1 MRTIR
6 KLITLG
12 SGLLLAGCSLS
23 AQSSMP
29 RTLTVTG
36 TGTVERLPDLATIS
50 LVVQTTSDSVEAAV
64 GENNRRTQAVL
75 KAVSDVGVDPAD
87 VQTAYFSLTPQ
98 YQYDDRGQPTG
109 AVTYW
114 VETTLTVRLRQVDRL
129 GDLLKASLDAG
140 GTGVGGVSFG
150 LANSSQDVLK
160 ARQLAIAD
168 AQRRAAAL
176 AEMAGA
182 QLGDVRSIDTVANG
196 PIPYVVG
203 IGGGAGI
210 PVAPGQTQ
218 VQQSVVMVVDLR

>member
-1 MRTIR
+1 MQSIR
-6 KLITLG
+6 KHIPLG
-12 SGLLLAGCSLS
+12 LGLLLAGCSLS
-23 AQSSMP
+23 AQPAMP
-29 RTLTVTG
+29 RMLTVTG
-36 TGTVERLPDLATIS
+36 TGTVERPPDLATIS

-64 GENNRRTQAVL
+64 GENNRRTGAVL
-75 KAVSDVGVDPAD
+75 KAVSDLGVDPAD

-109 AVTYW
+109 GVTYW
-114 VETTLTVRLRQVDRL
+114 VVTNLTVRLRQVDQL

-140 GTGVGGVSFG
+140 STGVGGVSFG

-203 IGGGAGI
+203 LGGGAGI
-210 PVAPGQTQ
+210 PVASGQTQ
-218 VQQSVVMVVDLR
+218 VQQSVVMVVELR